1 MGWLRAG
8 TQVQWVVVR
17 CTLAMRRVLGSG
29 GPKEVRLT
37 DEIKPGSKKWSA
49 VVANLRKIPF
59 LTDLGGL
66 ELNVLAHEL
75 TLCRYNKG
83 EAIVT
88 QGDEADGL
96 YQVHTGGACV
106 EIDGE
111 VVKQYGTSEF
121 FGELALL
128 SAESTKRK
136 ATVIATEKVT
146 QCLRMSVA
154 DFQHLQSVMA
164 KDSEAAEED
173 EEEDA
178 DTSAADMAAAAEEQA
193 EVQAGG
199 FSHGHKAA
207 LRKCTALRAELAAA
221 QRRLREQAEE
231 LNAVRAEAARKH
243 EQLRDRMQEMDE
255 ELQAAVEVAHKLAEE
270 TQQQGYSSVREL
282 GADSTDG
289 QDVDAVRQL
298 REENERLRSENE
310 NLCLEISKKER
321 GEGEHSLQEQLR
333 DVQAQLLQ
341 TQAKLEERMEADR
354 MQEVCTL
361 ASLFDLTP
369 ASVQI
374 ITCVLFFL
382 SSSRTFVPTRRR
394 LPEYAT

>member
-1 MGWLRAG
+1 MWGVDCWLRAYVYSSG
-8 TQVQWVVVR
+8 WSR
-17 CTLAMRRVLGSG
+17 GARSTLTMRRVLGG
-29 GPKEVRLT
+29 GGQKEVRLT

-75 TLCRYNKG
+75 TLCRYSKG

-111 VVKQYGTSEF
+111 VVKQYATSEF

-128 SAESTKRK
+128 SAESTKRN

-164 KDSEAAEED
+164 KDSEAAEEQ
-173 EEEDA
+173 EDVA
-178 DTSAADMAAAAEEQA
+178 DTSAADVAAAAEEQA
-193 EVQAGG
+193 GAQAGG

-207 LRKCTALRAELAAA
+207 LRKCSALRAELAAA

-231 LNAVRAEAARKH
+231 LNAVRTEAAQKH

-255 ELQAAVEVAHKLAEE
+255 ELQAAVEVAHKLGEE
-270 TQQQGYSSVREL
+270 TQRQGYSSVRAQL
-282 GADSTDG
+282 GADSTVG
-289 QDVDAVRQL
+289 RDVDTVREL
-298 REENERLRSENE
+298 REENAELRSENE
-310 NLCLEISKKER
+310 KLRLEFSKEEQ

-333 DVQAQLLQ
+333 DVQAELLQ
-341 TQAKLEERMEADR
+341 TQAKLEERIAADHT
-354 MQEVCTL
+354 QEVCTL
-361 ASLFDLTP
+361 SALLDLVH
-369 ASVQI
+369 ALVQF
-374 ITCVLFFL
+374 ITCAL
-382 SSSRTFVPTRRR
+382 
-394 LPEYAT
+394 